1 MHAFDRKLRT
11 NYKPREGETLQ
22 KSVFER
28 MKEMFSK
35 GTPRVPPSGA
45 NPSNL
50 VGKEIDVED
59 DVLHIKT
66 LPDFAGYITAY
77 KAELLIQ
84 YLTVPYLRIPLVM
97 QFFSSQE
104 HTKALVRE
112 ELQDILDCCLFEPG
126 AWRPP
131 EKIEVPDKVPANTRD
146 HLLTPVGLLLNEL
159 QKSPTNIMRSLDE
172 MLEHALELDTG
183 RFMEASSP
191 VILYMIRLAVRIQGY
206 MLRIINHANWKKGDK
221 NVVGVRGA
229 SHIRGLECDPDV
241 VDLLAVMETK
251 LRTQLFQRAFP
262 IIESWIKRAVK
273 SKDNSVLC
281 VLWAHA
287 AYIFKNIRVGNKD
300 LGSALR
306 GVAAS
311 TLLSAQMFL
320 TASYRFDAEP
330 TVSKGSGRERSG
342 SMSGRSRDAI
352 ASLGISQ
359 TELFDLFTTH
369 RVDML
374 EWLSSD
380 DVVCNEAMEA
390 AVRVVTNTGGRKWI
404 ADGSKFIAR
413 TWKSM
418 VGLGHR
424 GRFVPDSK
432 KLDKEGNELAVVESE
447 ETYASFEDW
456 LRITSNKSVDTEINV
471 QLGEFTLKK
480 HRVEPLPA
488 QVFSTECIVNL
499 LPVLKHVRDA

>member
-1 MHAFDRKLRT
+1 MRGFERKLRT
-11 NYKPREGETLQ
+11 NYTPREGETLN
-22 KSVFER
+22 KTVFEK
-28 MKEMFSK
+28 MKDVFNK
-35 GTPRVPPSGA
+35 GTPRVAPSGA

-59 DVLHIKT
+59 DVLHIKK
-66 LPDFAGYITAY
+66 LPDFGGYITAH

-112 ELQDILDCCLFEPG
+112 ELQDILDCCLFEPA

-131 EKIEVPDKVPANTRD
+131 EELEVPDQVPARTRA
-146 HLLTPVGLLLNEL
+146 HLLTPAGLLLNEL
-159 QKSPTNIMRSLDE
+159 QKSPTNIMRALDE

-183 RFMEASSP
+183 RFLDASSP

-206 MLRIINHANWKKGDK
+206 MLRIINHANWKTGGQT
-221 NVVGVRGA
+221 VVGVRGA
-229 SHIRGLECDPDV
+229 SHIRGLECDPSV
-241 VDLLAVMETK
+241 VDQLVVMETK

-262 IIESWIKRAVK
+262 ILESWIKRAVK
-273 SKDNSVLC
+273 SKDNAVLC
-281 VLWAHA
+281 VLWSHA
-287 AYIFKNIRVGNKD
+287 AYVFKNIRVSDKA

-330 TVSKGSGRERSG
+330 TVSTASSGRDRSG
-342 SMSGRSRDAI
+342 SKAHMSREAV

-418 VGLGHR
+418 VGRGQR

-432 KLDKEGNELAVVESE
+432 KLDNEGKEIEDDEPE
-447 ETYASFEDW
+447 ENYASFEDW
-456 LRITSNKSVDTEINV
+456 LRLTSNKSVDTEINV

-488 QVFSTECIVNL
+488 QVRFYATHCGLI
-499 LPVLKHVRDA
+499 